1 MVKIAMIH
9 LMVRRLAS
17 DTKVQEFGYAKPQKI
32 AA

>member
-17 DTKVQEFGYAKPQKI
+17 DTAVPRFAYAAKR

>member
-1 MVKIAMIH
+1 MIH

-17 DTKVQEFGYAKPQKI
+17 DTAVPRFAYAAKR

>member
-17 DTKVQEFGYAKPQKI
+17 DTPAEEFAYEDKK

>member
-1 MVKIAMIH
+1 MIH

-17 DTKVQEFGYAKPQKI
+17 DTPAEEFAYEDKK